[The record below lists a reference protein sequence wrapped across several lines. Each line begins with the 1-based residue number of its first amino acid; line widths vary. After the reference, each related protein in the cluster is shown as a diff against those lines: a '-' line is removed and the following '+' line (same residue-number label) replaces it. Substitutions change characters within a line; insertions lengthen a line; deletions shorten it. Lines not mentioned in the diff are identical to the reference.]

1 MKRPPLVLAGLGVAA
16 LVGLV
21 ALAFS
26 VGSFPVAPADVLAI
40 IIAKLSGGT
49 HTAPPNAEAVVLQIR
64 GPRVFAALL
73 IGAAL
78 AVSGTAFQSVF
89 RNPLVAPDILGV
101 SAGAALGALTGI
113 WLSLDVWTIQVLAFA
128 GGLAAVALVAGLAA
142 SFRQHD
148 PVLLLV
154 LSGIVLGSLF
164 GACIALLKFFADP
177 YNQLPAMT
185 YWLLGSLASV
195 TPEEALAVAPAIV
208 LGVAVLWL
216 LRWRINVLSM
226 GDEEARALGIDTR
239 RVRFAAIAAATL
251 ATAAAVSVSGVIGW
265 VGLVVPH
272 LARLITGPDNSRLMP
287 VACLIGAGFMLA
299 VDTMARAL
307 GSAELPLG
315 VLTAL
320 VGTPL
325 FLWLLATARR
335 SWQ

>member
-1 MKRPPLVLAGLGVAA
+1 MNMKPWLGWALGLAA
-16 LVGLV
+16 LAGLV
-21 ALAFS
+21 ALAFA
-26 VGSFPVAPADVLAI
+26 VGRFPVAPGDVLGILGAR
-40 IIAKLSGGT
+40 LTGGSF
-49 HTAPPNAEAVVLQIR
+49 TAPPNAEAVVLQIR
-64 GPRVFAALL
+64 GPRVFAALF

-89 RNPLVAPDILGV
+89 RNPLVSPDLLGV
-101 SAGAALGALTGI
+101 SAGAALGALAGI
-113 WLSLDVWTIQVLAFA
+113 WFGLDVWSIQLLAFA
-128 GGLAAVALVAGLAA
+128 GGLGAVALVYRLAA
-142 SFRQHD
+142 SFRHHD

-154 LSGIVLGSLF
+154 LAGIVLGALL
-164 GACIALLKFFADP
+164 GAFIALLKYFADP

-185 YWLLGSLASV
+185 YWLLGSLSGIV
-195 TPEEALAVAPAIV
+195 PEDALAVIPAIAIG
-208 LGVAVLWL
+208 LAVLWA

-272 LARLITGPDNSRLMP
+272 LARLVTGPDNTRLMP
-287 VACLIGAGFMLA
+287 AACLVGAGFMLV
-299 VDTMARAL
+299 VDTLARAA
-307 GSAELPLG
+307 GSTELPLG

-325 FLWLLATARR
+325 FLWLLATTRR
-335 SWQ
+335 GWQ